1 MPKHQTLAP
10 LAELVDARD
19 SKSRSLR
26 SAGSIPAGGTIGLFL
41 CNKIIDLT
49 ENSPTFR
56 RHIQKV
62 GHFCSSFDP
71 DLCDAWTVQPTF
83 DAL

>member
-26 SAGSIPAGGTIGLFL
+26 SAGSIPAGGTIGLFFYS
-41 CNKIIDLT
+41 DLL
-49 ENSPTFR
+49 SPT
-56 RHIQKV
+56 QK
-62 GHFCSSFDP
+62 P
-71 DLCDAWTVQPTF
+71 DTNKAGYSLTS
-83 DAL
+83 

>member
-1 MPKHQTLAP
+1 MPMHQTLAP

-41 CNKIIDLT
+41 FYKINDLD
-49 ENSPTFR
+49 EKCPIII
-56 RHIQKV
+56 RHFQKV
-62 GHFCSSFDP
+62 GHLCSIFGP
-71 DLCDAWTVQPTF
+71 Y
-83 DAL
+83 